1 MTFQMDAFE
10 ELMTNPTKT
19 AIWAEI
25 FRKPGITAKELTEI
39 LNFKKTKTYYTLKAM
54 LNSGL
59 IEAEII
65 TVKESF
71 SLKKYRI
78 SKGFEEFLK
87 NKEFPKEKPR
97 EAQLFQLLIIQS
109 LINIEIRKIL
119 NSTNEELKEKKEKI
133 LKKNR
138 LPTGIGVILYAMERE
153 QKLLND
159 FNEFL
164 ETKIDLKDTI
174 DPDTYEKMYGSFFF
188 GFVGSE

>member
-1 MTFQMDAFE
+1 MDAFE